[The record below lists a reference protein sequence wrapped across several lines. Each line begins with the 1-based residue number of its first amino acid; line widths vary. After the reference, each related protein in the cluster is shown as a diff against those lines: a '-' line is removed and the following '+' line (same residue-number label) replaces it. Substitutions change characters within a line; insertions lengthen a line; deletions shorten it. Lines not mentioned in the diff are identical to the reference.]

1 MRISIRMEF
10 YNATYINRHWPDIY
24 STWYCRCRFTFIAN
38 DTFLT
43 RSSLLFCTKFGSFYN
58 WLINQKIYKEYV
70 ENFYLHR
77 GYTLPQ
83 KIKIL
88 ISLYIVIGFSIYM
101 VDVLA
106 VRIGLIIMV
115 VIQTIVLFTFV
126 KTLPQSNNKIEE

>member
-1 MRISIRMEF
+1 MRLILIV
-10 YNATYINRHWPDIY
+10 IGLI
-24 STWYCRCRFTFIAN
+24 FTALGIAGAVLPLLP
-38 DTFLT
+38 TTPFLLVAVFCFA
-43 RSSLLFCTKFGSFYN
+43 RSSDRFYN

-101 VDVLA
+101 VDVLS